1 MRFWLPTVCHMAIV
15 AVPVAA
21 SGGMLMATPFPPGP
35 SEDGARGTGSI
46 RSWQLWAV
54 PEPLRGYL
62 LGIIVLGVAA
72 ASTAASFTTWQ
83 FPQLLRFVAL
93 LACGIVAIE
102 STRTVKEVH
111 GALSR
116 DLQTVWYLAIAVGL
130 PPAYAFLAPVPMTAY
145 KLWRMPQMIVYRRVF
160 SNATL
165 SLAYGCASLAFHA
178 IPADIGGTRPGTD
191 SHALAWTG
199 GVALCGVLGWL
210 INHVLL
216 LVAIKLSDPTARFR
230 ELLGTRESITSDL
243 VELSLAVTVTLVVG
257 INPVLMVLAL
267 PSIVLYRRHLMNA
280 QLIAHARMDEK
291 TGLLNAVTWQ
301 REANA
306 EFSRALRT
314 RDPLA
319 LAMVNIDH
327 FKDINEVA
335 GHLVRDQLLRDIAGI
350 LKEQLSD
357 YNLIGRFGSE
367 EFAILLPQTSPE
379 EARRI
384 SERLRDHIAGE
395 PIAIESGSQAGYV
408 FRLTVSIGVAVLN
421 ESRRALAELIGAA
434 DSALDKARS
443 TGWNKVVIIP
453 DSAFEKD

>member
-1 MRFWLPTVCHMAIV
+1 
-15 AVPVAA
+15 
-21 SGGMLMATPFPPGP
+21 MLMATPLPPGS
-35 SEDGARGTGSI
+35 SEGGARGIGGV
-46 RSWQLWAV
+46 RGWQLWAV
-54 PEPLRGYL
+54 AEPLRGYL
-62 LGIIVLGVAA
+62 LAIIVLGVAA
-72 ASTAASFTTWQ
+72 ASTSASLTTWQ

-130 PPAYAFLAPVPMTAY
+130 PPVYAFLAPVPMTAY

-165 SLAYGCASLAFHA
+165 SLAYGCASFFFHA
-178 IPADIGGTRPGTD
+178 IPENIAGTRPGTD
-191 SHALAWTG
+191 SHALTWTG
-199 GVALCGVLGWL
+199 CVALCGLLGWL
-210 INHVLL
+210 INHALL

-243 VELSLAVTVTLVVG
+243 VELSLAVTVSLVVD

-291 TGLLNAVTWQ
+291 TGLLNAATWR

-327 FKDINEVA
+327 FKDMEVA
-335 GHLVRDQLLRDIAGI
+335 GQLVRDQLLRDIAAI
-350 LKEQLSD
+350 LREQLPGHD
-357 YNLIGRFGSE
+357 LIGRFGSE

-434 DSALDKARS
+434 DSALNKARS
-443 TGWNKVVIIP
+443 TGWNKVVVIP
-453 DSAFEKD
+453 DGVIETDHPTEWPG

>member
-1 MRFWLPTVCHMAIV
+1 
-15 AVPVAA
+15 
-21 SGGMLMATPFPPGP
+21 MATSLPGP
-35 SEDGARGTGSI
+35 SEGRARRAMGRI
-46 RSWQLWAV
+46 RSWPLWSV
-54 PEPLRGYL
+54 PEPLRGYVL
-62 LGIIVLGVAA
+62 AIIALGVITASAVA
-72 ASTAASFTTWQ
+72 ASTTWQ
-83 FPQLLRFVAL
+83 PSQLLRFAAL
-93 LACGIVAIE
+93 LASAIVAIE

-111 GALSR
+111 GALNR

-130 PPAYAFLAPVPMTAY
+130 PPAYAFLAPALLTVY
-145 KLWRMPQMIVYRRVF
+145 KLWRTPQMIVYRRVF

-165 SLAYGCASLAFHA
+165 SLAYGFASVTFHA
-178 IPADIGGTRPGTD
+178 IPGTIAGIRPGTD
-191 SHALAWTG
+191 SHALTWTG
-199 GVALCGVLGWL
+199 CVALCGILGWL
-210 INHVLL
+210 INNVLL
-216 LVAIKLSDPTARFR
+216 LVAIKLSDPTAHFH
-230 ELLGTRESITSDL
+230 ELLGTRESITFEL
-243 VELSLAVTVTLVVG
+243 VELSLAVTVSLVVG
-257 INPVLMVLAL
+257 IDSVLMVLAI
-267 PSIVLYRRHLMNA
+267 PSIVLYRRYLMNA

-291 TGLLNAVTWQ
+291 TGLLNAATWQ

-327 FKDINEVA
+327 FKDMEVA
-335 GHLVRDQLLRDIAGI
+335 GQLVRDQLLRDIAAI
-350 LKEQLSD
+350 LREQLPD
-357 YNLIGRFGSE
+357 HNLIGRFGSE

-434 DSALDKARS
+434 DTALDKAKS

-453 DSAFEKD
+453 NGTVDTD